1 MSEIGGDASDPADR
15 ERERARITDLL
26 KAHAPPDWQER
37 FRTDELLDAI
47 IDGEPL
53 QMFVMAAD
61 IRGSTMLMKEAIRFE
76 RFAFTMD
83 KFVTAVRRGIGAPG
97 GWFDK
102 FTGDGFLAYW
112 IVQSGPE
119 NPYHEHFVEAAGN
132 IVHTAHTLID
142 FFHRLVLEDF
152 RSNSRNL
159 PEGVGL
165 SMGLDAGPGYL
176 VQIAGELTVVGPPVV
191 GAVRMVTAAA
201 LPQEIIANVFLGER
215 LRAEQNG
222 VYEGLGVNATREY
235 RPTKEYP
242 QGQEVYALTFDGE
255 GSDPDPSDDPSED
268 ERSVRPAA
276 PSDS

>member
-1 MSEIGGDASDPADR
+1 
-15 ERERARITDLL
+15 
-26 KAHAPPDWQER
+26 
-37 FRTDELLDAI
+37 DAI
-47 IDGEPL
+47 VAGEPI

-61 IRGSTMLMKEAIRFE
+61 IRGSTSLMKEAIRFE

-83 KFVTAVRRGIGAPG
+83 KFVTAVRRGIGGPG
-97 GWFDK
+97 GWVDK

-119 NPYHEHFVEAAGN
+119 NPYHEQFVEAAGN

-215 LRAEQNG
+215 LRAEQDG
-222 VYEGLGVNATREY
+222 VYEGLGVSATREY

-255 GSDPDPSDDPSED
+255 GSDLDRPEGSSGDESSDASE
-268 ERSVRPAA
+268 EG
-276 PSDS
+276 